1 MPQCPAVVRLT
12 NADADADANA
22 NANAMT
28 SVVWGR
34 TGLEM

>member
-1 MPQCPAVVRLT
+1 MPQCPAVARLT
-12 NADADADANA
+12 NADADANA

>member
-12 NADADADANA
+12 NADADANA